1 MSLVRFN
8 DTLARPTRGRMPT
21 VKEMIVDEAIGA
33 AMRYGPSL
41 AKGAYNQIAAAVSG
55 LVSGSKSGKNGERML
70 VRDVSPLAQSIRS
83 AGNRPKFTQSSG
95 GICVTNTELV
105 PNYGNGLNDLSL
117 MVVST
122 SFPWLSPL
130 TTNFEEWRVKMQFAW
145 IPTCPATTAG
155 TVFLAWE
162 YDPADLDT
170 YIDEDYF
177 QTLDHSVGAAWAPG
191 AISPRQSGWLK
202 TDVNG
207 PDPRLFSPGRLHF
220 ANPASASGYFMVRYT
235 VELRKPQPNT
245 VSSSVFGGNAT
256 TTAAT
261 SDVISGLGTVTGDSR
276 AINTIGNNKIQF
288 NRNRKYMVT
297 VFFNFSANPGAISLN
312 AALDVGQTPVSPVSS
327 AVYNSGGYKAGI
339 SFITSGNGSTPYAV
353 TTLSWS
359 SAPTAG
365 VTYSYLID
373 VVPLCSTNASP

>member
-8 DTLARPTRGRMPT
+8 DTLARPTRGRKQT
-21 VKEMIVDEAIGA
+21 VTDMIVDEAIGA
-33 AMRYGPSL
+33 AMRYGPAL
-41 AKGAYNQIAAAVSG
+41 AKGAYNQISAAVTG
-55 LVSGSKSGKNGERML
+55 LVSGSKSGKNGERLM

-83 AGNRPKFTQSSG
+83 SGNRPKFTQSSG

-105 PNYGNGLNDLSL
+105 PNFANGTNDLSL
-117 MVVST
+117 MISST

-130 TTNFEEWRVKMQFAW
+130 STNFEEWRVKMQFGW

-155 TVFLAWE
+155 TVFIAWD
-162 YDPADLDT
+162 YDPSDVDT

-177 QTLDHSVGAAWAPG
+177 QTLDHSVGAVWAPG

-207 PDPRLFSPGRLHF
+207 DPRLYSPGRLHF

-245 VSSSVFGGNAT
+245 VSSSVFGGSPT
-256 TTAAT
+256 TTVAT
-261 SDVISGLGTVTGDSR
+261 SDLFSNLGIVNGDAR

-288 NRNRKYMVT
+288 NRNRKYMV
-297 VFFNFSANPGAISLN
+297 VVYFNFSANPGAISLN
-312 AALDVGQTPVSPVSS
+312 VALDVGQTPVSPTSS
-327 AVYNSGGYKAGI
+327 AVYNSGGYKAGVA
-339 SFITSGNGSTPYAV
+339 FITSGNGSLPYAV
-353 TTLSWS
+353 TTFSWS

-365 VTYSYLID
+365 VPYSFLIN
-373 VVPLCSTNASP
+373 VVPLGSSNASP